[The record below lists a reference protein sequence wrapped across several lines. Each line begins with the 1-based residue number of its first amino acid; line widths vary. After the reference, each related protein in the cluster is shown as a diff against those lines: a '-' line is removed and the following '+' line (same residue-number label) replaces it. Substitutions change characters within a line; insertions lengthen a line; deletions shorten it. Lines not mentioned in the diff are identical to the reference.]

1 MGIKFEFQNL
11 GVLEHASIELKP
23 FTLVCG
29 GNNCG
34 KTYLAYAI
42 YGLFRN
48 RYVPSNNT
56 LFNLRPFVTALAQDG
71 HCDIDLKT
79 YFIDKINDYEAKIAQ
94 SYLERYLSQSLAVPT
109 IRLQEQ
115 GTQMSIILKDRE
127 RVLFEQPYPS
137 KKRNIGNINITISK
151 QPKTYSVSVFVERI
165 EDKRSINVRENSALL
180 MLLNDSLTSLL
191 RDFLFPNVFMAS
203 CERTGAVIF
212 RNELNFNKSRLL
224 EAVGEILAKG
234 SNKHINNSELM
245 TAFYS
250 GEYALRYPTP
260 VKDNVDFINQMSD
273 LEKENSFLVDEYPE
287 IIEELDNLVGGTFG
301 VRDGNIVFIDGQENI
316 LKQSALNLQQVSSS
330 VKSLVIF
337 AYYLKHIAK
346 KDDLLMIDEPELNL
360 HPSNQRKMARL
371 LAKLVN
377 VGLNV
382 FITTHS
388 DIIAKEINTLLLMNQ
403 AGSAYAKKQGYQKNE
418 LLKSSD
424 VELYIAEKTQSED
437 KQNTEHVLRKVEK
450 FEDGGLNFHLFDQNI
465 REMNEV
471 QNNVWEYLMNKG
483 K

>member
-1 MGIKFEFQNL
+1 
-11 GVLEHASIELKP
+11 
-23 FTLVCG
+23 
-29 GNNCG
+29 
-34 KTYLAYAI
+34 
-42 YGLFRN
+42 
-48 RYVPSNNT
+48 
-56 LFNLRPFVTALAQDG
+56 
-71 HCDIDLKT
+71 
-79 YFIDKINDYEAKIAQ
+79 
-94 SYLERYLSQSLAVPT
+94 
-109 IRLQEQ
+109 
-115 GTQMSIILKDRE
+115 MSINLNDRE
-127 RVLFEQPYPS
+127 KVLFEKAFPP
-137 KKRNIGNINITISK
+137 KKRKIGNIIITISK
-151 QPKTYSVSVFVERI
+151 PSKTYSISVSIERM
-165 EDKRSINVRENSALL
+165 EDDNSLSFRESRYVL
-180 MLLNDSLTSLL
+180 MLLDESLTGVL

-212 RNELNFNKSRLL
+212 RNELNFKKSQLL

-234 SNKHINNSELM
+234 NKQRINNSDIM
-245 TAFYS
+245 TTFYN

-273 LEKENSFLVDEYPE
+273 LEKENSFLVDEHPE

-330 VKSLVIF
+330 VKSLVIL

-388 DIIAKEINTLLLMNQ
+388 DVIAKEINTLLLMNQ
-403 AGSAYAKKQGYQKNE
+403 AGSIYAKKQGYQKSE

-465 REMNEV
+465 QEMNEV
-471 QNNVWEYLMNKG
+471 QTNVWEYLMNKG